1 MLLKMTVLSHI
12 LTLICVFAIAGGQV
26 LFKLV
31 GNALNETGSIWH
43 PRVFLSFLAAMVL
56 YGGATLLW
64 IRLLQSTALSRLYPY
79 LALSFVIV
87 PLLSWLLY
95 SEPLTFKYWVG
106 IALILLGIYIVANSW
121 AD

>member
-12 LTLICVFAIAGGQV
+12 LALICVFAIAGGQV

-56 YGGATLLW
+56 FGGATLLW
-64 IRLLQSTALSRLYPY
+64 IGLLQSTALSRLYPY

-95 SEPLTFKYWVG
+95 SEPLTFKYWLG
-106 IALILLGIYIVANSW
+106 MALILLGIFVVANSW
-121 AD
+121 AE